1 MKKTLLLVFGGFVLI
16 LCVFALFSN
25 LFTQELHKNH
35 TQLLLIDD
43 TAEKLQVH
51 KERILKL
58 SQHGSLF
65 DSIALSETDCLAS
78 SYRFYDSLFRFRP
91 VEDQKPSAQWKE
103 RVQNAMNDERRVLV
117 LSARIGFKEEGILGK
132 MRTVIHTA
140 EAMYPGYKAQI
151 LSLRRHEKDYIMRL
165 DEHYAKSFNDECE
178 ALKQSG
184 IQQSLI
190 EEYQY
195 RFNEARF
202 SLDRLYVI
210 DLAAFPEAIHS
221 IERVQKLVRY
231 YRSSLL
237 RKNTAISNKALYFQI
252 ITSIIFV
259 VILLAISFWLIQRY
273 ANQVKML
280 RLAMDGFIR
289 SNYETRSYFNERLPK
304 NEIGLISKHFIQLAR
319 KIQGEVKY
327 LEENVLRRTQTL
339 YRKNEQLEKQHK
351 EIVESLHYAQNLQ
364 QSLLVS
370 RRSIEDQFREA
381 LVYYEPKNLV
391 GGDFYWMKEYKRGNA
406 EFVLFALAD
415 CTGHGVPG
423 ALISVLGMNTL
434 DELSA
439 TGLLNPAALLNQL
452 RITIGKR
459 FSGDGGKRLDG
470 MDISIFQLNK
480 RTGKLTFSGA
490 HMPLWI
496 LRGKNII
503 ELKGQRIPIG
513 VTYGETEEFYNQG
526 IQLEAGDRLLLFSDG
541 VTDQFGG
548 SRQKKWGKN
557 GFRELLQKKHLT
569 STHALFTEIIT
580 SLENWKGTTEQT
592 DDCSLV
598 LLEVKLQLPT
608 TSDKLLVTSDEL
620 LITSDERLVKSDERL
635 VTSY

>member
-25 LFTQELHKNH
+25 LFTKELHKNH
-35 TQLLLIDD
+35 TQLLLIDG

-51 KERILKL
+51 KEKVLEL
-58 SQHGSLF
+58 SRHGSLF
-65 DSIALSETDCLAS
+65 DSVALNEQEYLAK
-78 SYRFYDSLFRFRP
+78 SYGFYDSLYRFRAEEG
-91 VEDQKPSAQWKE
+91 VAPSEQWKE
-103 RVQNAMNDERRVLV
+103 RVQRAMNAERRVLV
-117 LSARIGFKEEGILGK
+117 FSAGLGFKEEGVMGK
-132 MRTVIHTA
+132 MRDVIHTA
-140 EAMYPGYKAQI
+140 EAKYPNYKAQI

-165 DEHYAKSFNDECE
+165 DEHYSESFNNECE
-178 ALKQSG
+178 TLKRSG
-184 IQQSLI
+184 IQKDLI
-190 EEYQY
+190 ENYQDY
-195 RFNEARF
+195 FNEARF
-202 SLDRLYVI
+202 SFERLYLI
-210 DLAAFPEAIHS
+210 NRAAFPEAIRS
-221 IERVQKLVRY
+221 IESVQKLVRA
-231 YRSSLL
+231 YRSTLL
-237 RKNTAISNKALYFQI
+237 RKNTAISNQALHFQI
-252 ITSIIFV
+252 ITSIVFIL
-259 VILLAISFWLIQRY
+259 ILLAVSFWLIQRY
-273 ANQVKML
+273 ANQVKVL

-289 SNYETRSYFNERLPK
+289 SNYETRSFFNGRLPK

-319 KIQGEVKY
+319 KIQEEVRY
-327 LEENVLRRTQTL
+327 LEENVGRRTQTL
-339 YRKNEQLEKQHK
+339 HRKNEQLEKQHK

-370 RRSIEDQFREA
+370 KRSIDEQFREA
-381 LVYYEPKNLV
+381 MVYYEPKNLV
-391 GGDFYWMKEYKRGNA
+391 GGDFYWMKEYKRGNT

-439 TGLLNPAALLNQL
+439 IGLHNPAALLNQL
-452 RITIGKR
+452 RDTIGKR

-480 RTGKLTFSGA
+480 RTGRLTFSGA

-513 VTYGETEEFYNQG
+513 ITYGETEQFQNQV
-526 IQLEAGDRLLLFSDG
+526 IQLEANDRLLLFSDG

-557 GFRELLQKKHLT
+557 GFRELLREKHLIST
-569 STHALFTEIIT
+569 STLFMEIIT
-580 SLENWKGTTEQT
+580 SLEEWKGTTEQT
-592 DDCSLV
+592 DDCTLI
-598 LLEVKLQLPT
+598 LLEVKFQN
-608 TSDKLLVTSDEL
+608 EL
-620 LITSDERLVKSDERL
+620 ATETATERNLKSVIQDTELAYAGL

>member
-1 MKKTLLLVFGGFVLI
+1 MI

-25 LFTQELHKNH
+25 LFTQELHQNH
-35 TQLLLIDD
+35 TQLLLIDG

-51 KERILKL
+51 KEKILEL
-58 SQHGSLF
+58 GRHGSLF
-65 DSIALSETDCLAS
+65 DSISLHEQRYLAE
-78 SYRFYDSLFRFRP
+78 SYCFYDSLYRFRP
-91 VEDQKPSAQWKE
+91 EEDMEPSEQWKE
-103 RVQNAMNDERRVLV
+103 RVQRAMNAERRVL
-117 LSARIGFKEEGILGK
+117 LFSAGLGFKEEGILGR
-132 MRTVIHTA
+132 MRTVIHKA
-140 EAMYPGYKAQI
+140 EAEYPQYKAQI

-165 DEHYAKSFNDECE
+165 DDHYSESFNIECSQ
-178 ALKQSG
+178 LKQSG
-184 IQQSLI
+184 IQQQLL
-190 EEYQY
+190 ENYQDY
-195 RFNEARF
+195 FNEARF
-202 SLDRLYVI
+202 SFERLY
-210 DLAAFPEAIHS
+210 LTNRAAFPEAIRS
-221 IERVQKLVRY
+221 IESVQKLVRA

-237 RKNTAISNKALYFQI
+237 RKNTTISNRALYFQI
-252 ITSIIFV
+252 IASIVFV
-259 VILLAISFWLIQRY
+259 LILLAISFWLIQRY
-273 ANQVKML
+273 ANQVKVL

-289 SNYETRSYFNERLPK
+289 SNYETRSFFSERLPK

-319 KIQGEVKY
+319 KIQEEVKY

-339 YRKNEQLEKQHK
+339 HRKNEQLEKQHK

-370 RRSIEDQFREA
+370 KRSIEDQFREA
-381 LVYYEPKNLV
+381 MVYYEPKNLV

-480 RTGKLTFSGA
+480 RTGKLTFAGA

-513 VTYGETEEFYNQG
+513 ITYGETEKFHNQV
-526 IQLEAGDRLLLFSDG
+526 IELETGDRLLLFSDG

-548 SRQKKWGKN
+548 LRQKKWGKN
-557 GFRELLQKKHLT
+557 GFRELLREKHLT
-569 STHALFTEIIT
+569 STSTLFMEIVA
-580 SLENWKGTTEQT
+580 SLEEWKGTTEQT

-598 LLEVKLQLPT
+598 LLEVKFQHEIQ
-608 TSDKLLVTSDEL
+608 VTADLKKNLSTAIQDTEL
-620 LITSDERLVKSDERL
+620 AYVAF
-635 VTSY
+635 SY